1 MRIAV
6 CHPRTPFSRGDAAS
20 HAARLVLALRQAG
33 HEAEVVLMAGTWYPG
48 SALLHQMGVWRSLDL
63 SESNGLTIDAV
74 IPLTFPAYLVPH
86 ERKIVWLIHEHRTV
100 RERWGDRAAG
110 PARRDEA
117 AMVHDAIRAA
127 DRSALDEAE
136 RVFVNSTNVQRR
148 LWDSLHV
155 VAESLYH
162 RSPLT
167 ESLLALGPGPYGD
180 VVVAPGRLDGS
191 RRQAL
196 AIDAMRS
203 VRSDVGLVL
212 AGRGPC
218 EDDLRSRIE
227 DQGLRER
234 VAIEVDPT
242 RDRLHELLSTA
253 LAVYHG
259 PFDEDFAYGMLE
271 GFAVRRPVVTLSD
284 SGGALEFVL
293 DGRTGLVVEPEPGEI
308 ADAFD
313 RLFEDRALAARLGVT
328 GRAFLEE
335 IPSWTE
341 VIVRLLD

>member
-6 CHPRTPFSRGDAAS
+6 CHPRTPFTRGDAAT
-20 HAARLVLALRQAG
+20 HAEQLVLALRQAG
-33 HEAEVVLMAGTWYPG
+33 HEAEVVLMAGAWYPG
-48 SALLHQMGVWRSLDL
+48 SSLLHQMGMWRSLDL
-63 SESNGLTIDAV
+63 SESNGLVIDAV
-74 IPLTFPAYLVPH
+74 IALTFPAYLVPH
-86 ERKIVWLIHEHRTV
+86 ERKIVWLIHEQRTL
-100 RERWGDRAAG
+100 RERWGDRPSD

-127 DRSALDEAE
+127 DRAALDEAE
-136 RVFVNSTNVQRR
+136 RVFVNSTEVQRR

-155 VAESLYH
+155 VSESLYH
-162 RSPLT
+162 RSPRT

-203 VRSDVGLVL
+203 VRSDVRLLL
-212 AGRGPC
+212 AGRGPF
-218 EDDLRSRIE
+218 EADLRNRIE
-227 DQGLRER
+227 DHGLGGR
-234 VAIEVDPT
+234 VAIEVDPSPE
-242 RDRLHELLSTA
+242 RLLELLSTA

-259 PFDEDFAYGMLE
+259 PLEEDFGYVTLE
-271 GFAVRRPVVTLSD
+271 GFAARRPVVTLSD
-284 SGGALEFVL
+284 SGGPLEFVL
-293 DGRTGLVVEPEPGEI
+293 DGRTGLVAEPEPRSI

-313 RLFEDRALAARLGVT
+313 RLFEDRALVARLGVT

-341 VIVRLLD
+341 VVARLLD